1 MADASLFEAWS
12 PVTQDF
18 GLVRGDHAEVADAYA
33 AMFAGEP
40 PLRRRNLAGGL
51 AEAFEALAPL
61 THAKSRRL
69 FLATPCGWTA
79 FFQNGT
85 QGSDPFLIM
94 LRLAQ
99 RLGTIA
105 MRVCCTPT
113 GARWP
118 GVIWEVYAPPQ
129 LGGDAYGYRR
139 SIAASND
146 GGRWVFSESGERF
159 AFERPECYAL
169 ARKRD
174 RFTRPMLLDYLR
186 AFGIPELDDDLF
198 LVSPATPAILFH
210 DATRDRRLPEYSLEE
225 VKRGL
230 PWQRGA

>member
-1 MADASLFEAWS
+1 MVEASLFEAWS

-18 GLVRGDHAEVADAYA
+18 GLVRGDQAAVADAYA
-33 AMFAGEP
+33 AMFAGTAT
-40 PLRRRNLAGGL
+40 LGRRHLAGGL

-94 LRLAQ
+94 SRLAQ

-118 GVIWEVYAPPQ
+118 GVIWEVYAAPQ
-129 LGGDAYGYRR
+129 QGGDAYGYRR

-159 AFERPECYAL
+159 AFERTESYGLP
-169 ARKRD
+169 RKRD
-174 RFTRPMLLDYLR
+174 RFTRSMLVTYLR
-186 AFGIPELDDDLF
+186 QFGIPELGDALF
-198 LVSPATPAILFH
+198 RVSPETPAILFH
-210 DATRDRRLPEYSLEE
+210 DPERDAQLPEYSLEE
-225 VKRGL
+225 VRRGL